1 MSSTAPKVK
10 AMKVASFLFAALFLT
25 CTFRRQPEKRRTV
38 VHLLNQASSWGMHST
53 YQKLAPLPEEL
64 RKQMG
69 FPDQPELRGTWPV
82 REEVIPIHG
91 VKVICRIPGVTKAT
105 QQPGGIDLPLIAT
118 ARGVEVTVPRVDMH
132 SMVVFE

>member
-1 MSSTAPKVK
+1 MHVP
-10 AMKVASFLFAALFLT
+10 AAA
-25 CTFRRQPEKRRTV
+25 REARRTV
-38 VHLLNQASSWGMHST
+38 VHLLNQAGSWGLHST

-64 RKQMG
+64 RKHHG

-91 VKVICRIPGVTKAT
+91 VKVICGIPGVTKAT
-105 QQPGGIDLPLIAT
+105 LEPESIDLPLAT
-118 ARGVEVTVPRVDMH
+118 TPRGVEVTVPRVEMH